1 MALNSGDTISFS
13 WRGEV
18 TDNAFDA
25 YAYLLDADTGST
37 TELLDSYGNST
48 TGWSTVT
55 HTVTTDAYYYFVFVS
70 GSFDYDFTGSV
81 TAASPSG
88 NSPVSGAITAS
99 AVGTA
104 ASGITA
110 AASSGTATG
119 ASTFSNVLPSSTPGN
134 GTGAS
139 FNLSPHGSG
148 AYSLSGINS
157 PGNGYQ
163 VGDTVTIS
171 GASLGGANGANDLDL
186 TITALT
192 PASYSVGQSST
203 TGSGSGAIFT
213 VASSSAGIYTVSD
226 ITTFGEN
233 YAVNDQITIS
243 GSNIGGTDIL
253 NDATLTLTTVGATSI
268 PNISQ
273 SSTSGNGSGA
283 TFTISI
289 DGIGNYNVA
298 SITSG
303 GTGYEPGDTIT
314 VSGTNLGGT
323 TPAHDLTITI
333 NNIEAASG
341 AILHL
346 DNVSINRA
354 DDPQTIIEGIDVS
367 SESAAT
373 EAAGVIADAIKQIKF
388 RDAYLASK

>member
-1 MALNSGDTISFS
+1 MFRLTFKFSLLFIPKATNKSLYESSIIFIFFQFIFLTHLRNLFGNICCSFTIS
-13 WRGEV
+13 
-18 TDNAFDA
+18 TN
-25 YAYLLDADTGST
+25 
-37 TELLDSYGNST
+37 
-48 TGWSTVT
+48 
-55 HTVTTDAYYYFVFVS
+55 
-70 GSFDYDFTGSV
+70 
-81 TAASPSG
+81 
-88 NSPVSGAITAS
+88 
-99 AVGTA
+99 
-104 ASGITA
+104 
-110 AASSGTATG
+110 
-119 ASTFSNVLPSSTPGN
+119 
-134 GTGAS
+134 
-139 FNLSPHGSG
+139 GSG
-148 AYSLSGINS
+148 AYSLSGINN

-163 VGDTVTIS
+163 VGDTVIIS
-171 GASLGGANGANDLDL
+171 GASLGGANGTNDLNL

-253 NDATLTLTTVGATSI
+253 NDATLTLTTVGATSFT
-268 PNISQ
+268 NITQ

-289 DGIGNYNVA
+289 DGIGNYNVV

-303 GTGYEPGDTIT
+303 GTGYEPDDTIT

-333 NNIEAASG
+333 DNIEATSG

-354 DDPQTIIEGIDVS
+354 DDPQTIIEGIDIS

-388 RDAYLASK
+388 RDAYLASKELALQDSLKNISTQTVSSDLLITDISVKETVRELKKFDVMNALLSDVQKAKYLVNSGLLKLI

>member
-1 MALNSGDTISFS
+1 M
-13 WRGEV
+13 
-18 TDNAFDA
+18 
-25 YAYLLDADTGST
+25 
-37 TELLDSYGNST
+37 
-48 TGWSTVT
+48 
-55 HTVTTDAYYYFVFVS
+55 
-70 GSFDYDFTGSV
+70 
-81 TAASPSG
+81 
-88 NSPVSGAITAS
+88 
-99 AVGTA
+99 
-104 ASGITA
+104 
-110 AASSGTATG
+110 
-119 ASTFSNVLPSSTPGN
+119 
-134 GTGAS
+134 
-139 FNLSPHGSG
+139 
-148 AYSLSGINS
+148 
-157 PGNGYQ
+157 
-163 VGDTVTIS
+163 TIS

-192 PASYSVGQSST
+192 PASYSVSQSST

-268 PNISQ
+268 TNITQ

-303 GTGYEPGDTIT
+303 GTGYEPDDTIT

-333 NNIEAASG
+333 TNIESTSG
-341 AILHL
+341 ETLHL
-346 DNVSINRA
+346 DNISITRA
-354 DDPQTIIEGIDVS
+354 DDPQTIIEGIDIS

-373 EAAGVIADAIKQIKF
+373 EAAGIIADAIKQIKF
-388 RDAYLASK
+388 RDAYLASKELALQDSLKNISTQTVSSDLLITDLSVKETARQLKKIDVMDAILSDIQKAKYLIRSGILQLI